1 MTSDQGRQFAWTT
14 LLLEASLA
22 CTGCAGGN
30 DEVRVADDAAAQGGG
45 DGASDSSPAGSA
57 PDASSGSDAR
67 GDTGSSAS
75 GTDGGDGGT
84 SASADGGHGAS
95 GSQCTNP
102 SCIVSNNG
110 CTEGSYYL
118 FDNQWNCGPSSG
130 FTCGPETLYG
140 CSYDSWYVVSKQ
152 PAGNTAVLTFPSVQR
167 NFDDNPLVSSF
178 TTIAS
183 TFSEASPHV
192 GDYEVAYDI
201 WLNDQANEVMI
212 WVDNYNQAPGGKKVA
227 SNVSLGGRTYDIWW
241 ASASGYIAFVA
252 DTTFTAG
259 TVDILQIFNYAIQQ
273 KWLPAT
279 STLGQINLGVEICST
294 EGQDATWSFD
304 DVSVT
309 AN

>member
-22 CTGCAGGN
+22 CAGCASGN
-30 DEVRVADDAAAQGGG
+30 DEVLVADDAAAQGAA
-45 DGASDSSPAGSA
+45 DSSSDSGLAG
-57 PDASSGSDAR
+57 SGSDASTGNDAR
-67 GDTGSSAS
+67 GDSGSGAR

-84 SASADGGHGAS
+84 SASADGGHDGS

-102 SCIVSNNG
+102 SCVVSNNG

-118 FDNQWNCGPSSG
+118 YDNQWNCGPGSG

-152 PAGNTAVLTFPSVQR
+152 AAGNTAVLTFPSVQE
-167 NFDDNPLVSSF
+167 NFKDPLVSSF
-178 TTIAS
+178 TTITS
-183 TFSEASPHV
+183 TFAEASPHV

-201 WLNDQANEVMI
+201 WLNDQANELMI
-212 WVDNYNQAPGGKKVA
+212 WVDNYNQAPAGKKVA

-241 ASASGYIAFVA
+241 ESSSGYVVFDA
-252 DTTFTAG
+252 DSTFTSG
-259 TVDILQIFNYAIQQ
+259 TVDILQIFDYAIQQ

-294 EGQDATWSFD
+294 DGQDATWAFSDF
-304 DVSVT
+304 SVT
-309 AN
+309 TN